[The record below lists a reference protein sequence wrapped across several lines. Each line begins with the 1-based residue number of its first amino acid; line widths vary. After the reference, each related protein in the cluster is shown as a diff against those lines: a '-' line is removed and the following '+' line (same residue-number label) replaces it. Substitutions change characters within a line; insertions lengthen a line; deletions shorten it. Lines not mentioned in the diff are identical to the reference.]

1 MREIS
6 VTVNGR
12 VRKRSIKDNELL
24 LDFLRERLEVRS
36 VKAACWRGECGLCNV
51 MLDGHLVKSCLVL
64 AVEADGREVKTVEGI
79 GEDGELVPIQR
90 AFVSHGAAQCGF
102 CTPAWVL
109 ATHELLRAN
118 PHPSDADLVE
128 ATAGLVCRCGTYNQI
143 REAVADVS
151 QSFGA
156 SRHAKESLARAQPQK
171 HRAFRDND

>member
-12 VRKRSIKDNELL
+12 ARKRMVKDNELL
-24 LDFLRERLEVRS
+24 LDFLRERLGVRS
-36 VKAACWRGECGLCNV
+36 VKAACWRGECGLCTTL
-51 MLDGHLVKSCLVL
+51 LDDHLVKSCLVL

-79 GEDGELVPIQR
+79 TDDGELAPIQK

-109 ATHELLRAN
+109 ATHELLKAN

-128 ATAGLVCRCGTYNQI
+128 ATSGLVCRCGTYNQI
-143 REAVADVS
+143 REAVEEVAAAPKVRR
-151 QSFGA
+151 QP
-156 SRHAKESLARAQPQK
+156 RETLARA
-171 HRAFRDND
+171 

>member
-12 VRKRSIKDNELL
+12 VRKRTIKDNELL

-36 VKAACWRGECGLCNV
+36 VKAACWRGECGLCTV

-64 AVEADGREVKTVEGI
+64 AVEADGHQVKTVEGI
-79 GEDGELVPIQR
+79 TDDGELAPIQR
-90 AFVSHGAAQCGF
+90 AFVSHGASQCGF

-109 ATHELLRAN
+109 ATHELLQAN

-128 ATAGLVCRCGTYNQI
+128 ATSGLVCRCGTYNQI
-143 REAVADVS
+143 REAVAEVS
-151 QSFGA
+151 ES
-156 SRHAKESLARAQPQK
+156 SRLRRQAKESLARV
-171 HRAFRDND
+171 